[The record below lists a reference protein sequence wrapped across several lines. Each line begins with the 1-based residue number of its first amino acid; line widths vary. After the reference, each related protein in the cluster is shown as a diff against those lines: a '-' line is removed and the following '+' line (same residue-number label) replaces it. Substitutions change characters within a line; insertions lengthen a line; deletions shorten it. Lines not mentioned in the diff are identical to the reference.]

1 MNDPTP
7 KELFLESLNR
17 CTLSSEFI
25 STFYDRFVASSPE
38 VRKKFART
46 DFAKQNRMLLKS
58 LKLAAAATAGDPE
71 GLQEITARA
80 ESHDRHHLNVKP
92 HLYELWRTA
101 LFETARRYD
110 KRWDTATETAWIT
123 ILGHVI
129 HRMVKFY

>member
-1 MNDPTP
+1 MDKSTP
-7 KELFLESLNR
+7 KEMFLESLNR

-25 STFYDRFVASSPE
+25 SMFYDRFVASSPE
-38 VRKKFART
+38 VRRKFAHT

-80 ESHDRHHLNVKP
+80 ESHDRHHLNIKA
-92 HLYELWRTA
+92 HLYELWRIA
-101 LFETARRYD
+101 LLETARRYD
-110 KRWDTATETAWIT
+110 KQWDTATEAAWNT